1 MHHDAMAIGEIGLS
15 LKIAFFFLL
24 FLVVILSDEYQ
35 WSSLLVILPSTVMLH

>member
-15 LKIAFFFLL
+15 LKIAFFLFFFLL

-35 WSSLLVILPSTVMLH
+35 

>member
-15 LKIAFFFLL
+15 LKIAFFFFFLL

-35 WSSLLVILPSTVMLH
+35 

>member
-15 LKIAFFFLL
+15 LKIAFFFFLL

-35 WSSLLVILPSTVMLH
+35 

>member
-15 LKIAFFFLL
+15 LKIAFFLL